1 MTDTHSTTDRN
12 MKLALTRGLRLRCPR
27 CGEGKLF
34 KGYLKVAD
42 CCEACGLDY
51 THQRADDG
59 PAYVVILIVGHL
71 VGFTLPVMFE
81 WMRDN
86 PALLAASVSAL
97 AIALSLLM
105 LPRVKGGFVAFQ
117 WAKEMHGF

>member
-1 MTDTHSTTDRN
+1 MTDTHSTTERN

-34 KGYLKVAD
+34 RGYLKVAD
-42 CCEACGLDY
+42 RCEACGLDY
-51 THQRADDG
+51 TYQRADDG

-97 AIALSLLM
+97 AITLSLLM